1 MTSHPTIF
9 FRSGSCT
16 RSGSERSQPGTRWHG
31 GKIPRISSAPE
42 TIQPRFEENGER
54 RRPIHPPSL
63 TSMTDR
69 SGVVYD
75 SCFMILISIVP
86 ARLLFEYN
94 GEQDFSLRMRGVK
107 SSDIPGPFEVLPVG
121 RMDMTSLTWEPSAP
135 LVILQRHWPHSSL
148 SNSCSKGSRFV
159 AFLPVRTATMVDP
172 MMEPSKLQLTDRK
185 SNSS

>member
-54 RRPIHPPSL
+54 RRPAFGL
-63 TSMTDR
+63 
-69 SGVVYD
+69 VA
-75 SCFMILISIVP
+75 LIE